1 MTFEICF
8 ICVQYIRLLIDL
20 EVFHY
25 PTLLIIINILREIL
39 FPAQFT
45 IMCLVSK
52 MSHQCPQRVTMHG
65 APSVGAHPSTTG
77 PSVRKL
83 TDLEHVSF
91 KGSLS
96 NLHVNVQI
104 YPIIIFILRPFAYF
118 FLNSLKLNLIQTQCW
133 FNSIRFQNNLFIRE
147 EYDFYNGHRYS

>member
-1 MTFEICF
+1 MCSIHSFTD
-8 ICVQYIRLLIDL
+8 IDL

-52 MSHQCPQRVTMHG
+52 MSHQCPQRVTMLG

-83 TDLEHVSF
+83 TGLEHVSF

-104 YPIIIFILRPFAYF
+104 FPIIIFYTASFRI
-118 FLNSLKLNLIQTQCW
+118 FLLKLT
-133 FNSIRFQNNLFIRE
+133 
-147 EYDFYNGHRYS
+147 